1 MTERLIDVLN
11 SKGTVIHTYPV
22 TLGERGQEASDA
34 EYEAKALE
42 AAAHGALVPNA
53 ELAGLTARV
62 HVSRGGQLANYDDS
76 VDSGS
81 ETRADLQQ
89 DVRTRAYLLW
99 EQDGRPEG
107 RAEEYWQRA
116 LDEHLRIRAYA
127 LWQQE
132 GSPEGRAD
140 EYWYRLCEFETQ

>member
-11 SKGTVIHTYPV
+11 SKGTVIHTYPI
-22 TLGERGQEASDA
+22 TLGERGQAGTDA

-53 ELAGLTARV
+53 ELEGLTARV
-62 HVSRGGQLANYDDS
+62 HVSRGGQLANYDDAVGS
-76 VDSGS
+76 ES
-81 ETRADLQQ
+81 ETRAGLQQ
-89 DVRTRAYLLW
+89 DVRTHAYFLW

-107 RAEEYWQRA
+107 RADEYWQRA
-116 LDEHLRIRAYA
+116 LGEHLRTRAYA

-140 EYWYRLCEFETQ
+140 EYWYRLREFEAQ